1 MRLTSHV
8 VSLLRDI
15 PKMVLTPVGVIFGN
29 FSHAF
34 RNSANAWRT
43 QAQFNCIKGVKM
55 ANIPTKTK
63 DRLANGI
70 KRFQPILAAAKSRDV
85 NEADTV
91 TIIKD
96 ILSEVF
102 GFDKYGEITA
112 EHAIR
117 GTFVDLAIKLD
128 NALQMLIEVKA
139 IGLDLKEAHIKQAVD
154 YAVNQG
160 IEWVILTNGVYWM
173 VYRVFF
179 KQPIEQELVIKI
191 DFLGLNP
198 KSEESLADIFLLS
211 REAMIK
217 SLLNDYH
224 AQRQALSRYF
234 VGAILLSPSILDV
247 IRRELRRLSPD
258 VRIDNEQ
265 IASVMYQE
273 VIKREV
279 VEGERAEEARK
290 KITKTLARLQRKT
303 DKGNSSKDN
312 DLPKE
317 EIYPENV
324 DKAEIK

>member
-1 MRLTSHV
+1 
-8 VSLLRDI
+8 
-15 PKMVLTPVGVIFGN
+15 
-29 FSHAF
+29 
-34 RNSANAWRT
+34 
-43 QAQFNCIKGVKM
+43 M

-63 DRLANGI
+63 DRLTNGI

-96 ILSEVF
+96 ILSEIF
-102 GFDKYGEITA
+102 GFDKYGEITS

-160 IEWVILTNGVYWM
+160 IEWVVLTNGVYWM

-191 DFLGLNP
+191 DFLNLNP
-198 KSEESLADIFLLS
+198 KSEDSLADVFLLS

-258 VRIDNEQ
+258 VKIDNEQ
-265 IASVMYQE
+265 IANVMYQE

-290 KITKTLARLQRKT
+290 KISKTLARLQRKA
-303 DKGNSSKDN
+303 DKENSSKGN
-312 DLPKE
+312 ESAKE

-324 DKAEIK
+324 DKAETN